1 MIYQSNE
8 HFQLNAQA
16 TTIAVFASITRPL
29 QLNFA
34 ALQHKWPPE
43 TRALRPINSGSHDMT
58 ILKKIFAA
66 YISAAAMSVPFGGL

>member
-1 MIYQSNE
+1 M
-8 HFQLNAQA
+8 
-16 TTIAVFASITRPL
+16 
-29 QLNFA
+29 NFA